1 MEMLLADTVI
11 DGRFQ
16 ILEVLAAGG
25 QSIGYK
31 GVDLRAPKTRPWDRY
46 VFLKQ
51 YSDLEPTAEQAQTL
65 LGHFRSLVGKLSEK
79 ANYVVLPRYVG
90 TAGNAIIAVYP
101 FIEGRSLEDEL
112 KADCEW
118 RRRVRLAVA
127 ITKIVRELHSKGI
140 AHLDLKPR
148 NIIVSSKDGEVYIH
162 LVDLDAAVIDG
173 VALRASLLGTPG
185 YMSPEHDSS
194 AGFGL
199 PSFPADVFTLG
210 IMLCEILIGRHPLYR
225 EEGEDPFADCDLHRD
240 VVRVVRRC
248 LANDPEGRPKVGF
261 VLTILNRHW
270 DAELKAS
277 EWHDRWTP
285 RGSHP
290 YVRIWAEEGEPFERT
305 YYDSKILDRNELRG
319 SGGTFDSGP
328 ILRLDFDPR
337 GCNLIALRRDFIL
350 LGGTVLAIDSP
361 VRIAG
366 RRRLCVGGV
375 NLVIEAGR
383 YGGE

>member
-1 MEMLLADTVI
+1 MEILLADTVI

-31 GVDLRAPKTRPWDRY
+31 GVDLRAPRTRPWERF
-46 VFLKQ
+46 VFVKQ
-51 YSDLEPTAEQAQTL
+51 YSDLEPTEDQAQTL
-65 LGHFRSLVGKLSEK
+65 LGHFRSLVEKLSEK
-79 ANYVVLPRYVG
+79 ANYVVLPKYVG
-90 TAGNAIIAVYP
+90 TAGNAIIGVYP
-101 FIEGRSLEDEL
+101 FVEGRSLEDEL
-112 KADCEW
+112 KADCDW

-148 NIIVSSKDGEVYIH
+148 NIVVSSKDGEVYIH

-173 VALRASLLGTPG
+173 VALRTNLLGTPG
-185 YMSPEHDSS
+185 YMSPEHDPS
-194 AGFGL
+194 AGLGV

-240 VVRVVRRC
+240 VVRVIRRC
-248 LANDPEGRPKVGF
+248 LAHDSEDRPKAGF

-270 DAELKAS
+270 DEDLKAS

-285 RGSHP
+285 SGSSP
-290 YVRIWAEEGEPFERT
+290 YIRIWAEDGESFERI
-305 YYDSKILDRNELRG
+305 YYGSTIIDRNELRG
-319 SGGTFDSGP
+319 SGGVFAPGP
-328 ILRLDFDPR
+328 ILRLDFDAR
-337 GCNLIALRRDFIL
+337 GCNLVALRRDFVQ
-350 LGGTVLAIDSP
+350 LGGTVLASHSP
-361 VRIAG
+361 VRVAG
-366 RRRLCVGGV
+366 RRRLRVGDV
-375 NLVIEAGR
+375 DLVIEAGR
-383 YGGE
+383 YGAE